1 MNTNTNEKNG
11 KITQAQ
17 ILEEQEQLKA
27 KYEEEKS
34 ALEQA
39 NLTLQNTILKKDD
52 EIFELQRTTQSLTKD
67 RDEWKSEAHR
77 NRRIEQ
83 AKKATKEANDFNTEF
98 LKLQA
103 KKGWQWDEATGWV
116 KA

>member
-1 MNTNTNEKNG
+1 MNDMNTNEQ
-11 KITQAQ
+11 KITSAK
-17 ILEEQEQLKA
+17 IIEEQERLKQ

-52 EIFELQRTTQSLTKD
+52 EIFELQRTTQSLAKD

-83 AKKATKEANDFNTEF
+83 EKKATKEANDFNQEF

-103 KKGWQWDEATGWV
+103 KKGWNWDEAQGWT